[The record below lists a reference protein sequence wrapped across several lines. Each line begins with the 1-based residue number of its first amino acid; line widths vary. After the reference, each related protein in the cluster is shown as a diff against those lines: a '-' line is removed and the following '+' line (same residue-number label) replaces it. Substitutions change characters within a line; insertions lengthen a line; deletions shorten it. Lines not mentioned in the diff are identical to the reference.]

1 MGFACSVPH
10 LVGVSIVMDVRAG
23 NITCKGSIAS
33 NSLTTNG
40 TTINGN
46 TLTNGNTTTNNIEV
60 KNNHYMKADGT
71 QSIYFLSGGGTTF
84 SGTNN
89 NVGRLF
95 GTSLY
100 MYFDFNEA
108 MVFRSFTNKD
118 NLTNNSTRLTINTT
132 GIITQN
138 IFADSI
144 TVTGI
149 NLKTY
154 TDTIS
159 GNLFNNYNT
168 KTQSDNIYYNKSYID
183 SKLNTLTGSVTTGTI
198 TVNNIY
204 FAYST
209 LPTLTSTSIGYTINY
224 TNAIT
229 SVAANEFVNSA
240 VISIPVGI
248 YG

>member
-1 MGFACSVPH
+1 
-10 LVGVSIVMDVRAG
+10 
-23 NITCKGSIAS
+23 
-33 NSLTTNG
+33 
-40 TTINGN
+40 
-46 TLTNGNTTTNNIEV
+46 
-60 KNNHYMKADGT
+60 
-71 QSIYFLSGGGTTF
+71 
-84 SGTNN
+84 
-89 NVGRLF
+89 
-95 GTSLY
+95 

-118 NLTNNSTRLTINTT
+118 NPTNNSTRLTINTT

-248 YG
+248 YMVNAYASISTSARLALGINTATSAFSDAYNYTSDINQASTALRSISYTHYLTVSTTTNFYFVFQSSLAGNLNGSLNGKFIRIA